1 MTVEAAL
8 QAALS
13 PLASTW
19 PDFAPYGTA
28 RPFICYEQTG
38 GGALSFID
46 GTLPD
51 KKNGRFSIGVYADT
65 RAQCAAI
72 ALQVESVLAAYPAFQ
87 ASAIHAPISSYQ
99 AELKIYG
106 SQQQFSIFSDR

>member
-28 RPFICYEQTG
+28 RPFICYEQVG
-38 GGALSFID
+38 GEAISYLGGALPS
-46 GTLPD
+46 
-51 KKNGRFSIGVYADT
+51 KKHGRFSIGVYADT

-72 ALQVESVLAAYPAFQ
+72 ALQVEAVLSALTNIQ
-87 ASAIHAPISSYQ
+87 ATAIVAPNSSYEG
-99 AELKIYG
+99 ELKIYG
-106 SQQQFSIFSDR
+106 CTQTFSIWSDR